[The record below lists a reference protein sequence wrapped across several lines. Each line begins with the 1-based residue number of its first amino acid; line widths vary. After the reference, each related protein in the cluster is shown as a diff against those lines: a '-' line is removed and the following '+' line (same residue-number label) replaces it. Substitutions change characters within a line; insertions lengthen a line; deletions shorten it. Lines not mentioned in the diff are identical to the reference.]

1 MYNDHLTSQLQTRI
15 AILESQLDVR
25 DVTIAKL
32 KTDVEQLTNLVDT
45 LINED
50 KNEDKWDGSDVEP
63 TLDYKLLDPDEKESR

>member
-1 MYNDHLTSQLQTRI
+1 MYDNHLTSQLQTRT
-15 AILESQLDVR
+15 AILESQLDAR

-32 KTDVEQLTNLVDT
+32 KADVERLTNLIGT

-63 TLDYKLLDPDEKESR
+63 TLDYKFLDPDEKESR